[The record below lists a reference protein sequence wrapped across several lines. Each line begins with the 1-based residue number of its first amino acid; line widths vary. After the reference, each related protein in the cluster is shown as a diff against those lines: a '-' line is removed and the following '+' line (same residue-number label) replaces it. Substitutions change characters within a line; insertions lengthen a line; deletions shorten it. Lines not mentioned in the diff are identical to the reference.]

1 MALPAL
7 IAGLVAA
14 GLLPGQPARA
24 EVALVSHRAVYD
36 LVAELEGVAGQR
48 DAGTLTYTFAQGC
61 GRSRVDMVLETSSQ
75 GEEDTVI
82 VTSLTLAEVEA
93 DSGERYEM
101 TSVSLSSTLNQAG
114 AVVNTERGEVAA
126 IGEYDGRSGQLSV
139 IDRTFDVSR
148 SESLDLGP
156 DTMFPIHVLRERLE
170 RAAAGET
177 DTQVQ
182 TLSPS
187 RTTLVAE
194 TATVISEVD
203 GAEAFLAGPE
213 AAALL
218 DHPGWRFHIER
229 VDDGNDPLREED
241 SVILENGIV
250 VDSIYITGRLRSI
263 ATLATVE
270 RVPDLACE

>member
-1 MALPAL
+1 MALPVA
-7 IAGLVAA
+7 VAA
-14 GLLPGQPARA
+14 VLLPGAPARA
-24 EVALVSHRAVYD
+24 DVELVSHRAVYD

-48 DAGTLTYTFAQGC
+48 DAGTLTYTFAHGC
-61 GRSRVDMVLETSSQ
+61 GRSQVEMVLETSSQ

-82 VTSLTLAEVEA
+82 ETSLTLTEAEA
-93 DSGERYEM
+93 DSGDHYEM
-101 TSVSLSSTLNQAG
+101 TSVSLSRTLNTAG
-114 AVVNTERGEVAA
+114 AVINTEHGEVTAV
-126 IGEYDGRSGQLSV
+126 GEYDGQSGQLAV
-139 IDRTFDVSR
+139 IDRTFDVNR
-148 SESLDLGP
+148 SESLDLAPG
-156 DTMFPIHVLRERLE
+156 TAFPIHVLRERLE

-177 DTQVQ
+177 ETQAH

-187 RTTLVAE
+187 RTTLVTE
-194 TATVISEVD
+194 TATVVAEVN

-213 AAALL
+213 AAELL

-229 VDDGNDPLREED
+229 IDDGTDPLREED

-270 RVPDLACE
+270 QVPDLACE